1 MKKLFNIT
9 LLLLAAVF
17 ILSCRNGDDDIP
29 EDIHEHDEIGKVVL
43 TLTNKADATDVQT
56 VNVIGGFADA
66 HLHLHQGDTYTAVL
80 DFQIKHDNH
89 YHSSDEIEEEKDHHF
104 ITFAP
109 ANADIVVLRA
119 ANDIVRTD
127 GNKIGLKTEWTI
139 NSTQP
144 TGKMNIKLIHGPT
157 MVNQNYPSATNQLGQ
172 TTGGETDVDIK
183 VDAH

>member
-9 LLLLAAVF
+9 LLLLAAAF

-56 VNVIGGFADA
+56 LNVIGGVADG
-66 HLHLHQGDTYTAVL
+66 HLHLHQGDTYVAVL
-80 DFQIKHDNH
+80 DFQIKHDDH

-104 ITFAP
+104 ITFNP
-109 ANADIVVLRA
+109 ADADIKVIRA
-119 ANDIVRTD
+119 TDDIVRTD
-127 GNKIGLKTEWTI
+127 GQRLGMKTEWTI
-139 NSTQP
+139 TSVAS
-144 TGKMNIKLIHGPT
+144 TGKMNIKLIHAPT
-157 MVNQNYPSATNQLGQ
+157 SVNQNYPSASNQLGQ
-172 TTGGETDVDIK
+172 TVGGESDVDIT